1 MTRIR
6 ISPADLRVGDVVA
19 GRRVTSLE
27 LTRDG
32 VLVASQGSNARELYT
47 DRLID
52 VKRSDRVAMQALVQA
67 NASL

>member
-6 ISPADLRVGDVVA
+6 ISPADLRVGDVIA
-19 GRRVTSLE
+19 GRRVMSLE

-32 VLVASQGSNARELYT
+32 VLVASQGRNTPELYT

-67 NASL
+67 NASI

>member
-6 ISPADLRVGDVVA
+6 ISPADLRVGDVIA
-19 GRRVTSLE
+19 GRRVMSLE

-32 VLVASQGSNARELYT
+32 VLVASQGRNTPELYT